1 MSLLADEIKKGIE
14 ALKDTKADIGFNKDG
29 LSTCLLAVAK
39 VAVKEGRM
47 DICDTINKMA
57 CAVVVMPTGSHWGR
71 KDIISIYENLL
82 ALAEKDTIDNVT
94 KAIDKL
100 FEED

>member
-14 ALKDTKADIGFNKDG
+14 LLTDTKDGMGFDKDG
-29 LSTCLLAVAK
+29 ISTCLLAVAK

-71 KDIISIYENLL
+71 KDIISIYQNLL
-82 ALAEKDTIDNVT
+82 ALAEKDTVDNVT
-94 KAIDKL
+94 EAIDKL